1 MAGSLQ
7 GGGESGT
14 GSAGQTVTP
23 AAPRVVNC
31 PACGRPV
38 EWVAEN
44 RYRPFC
50 SARCKGVDLG
60 AWATDKYRVAATEE
74 PKPEDQSE

>member
-1 MAGSLQ
+1 MPETERAAS
-7 GGGESGT
+7 
-14 GSAGQTVTP
+14 
-23 AAPRVVNC
+23 AAPRSVNC

-38 EWVAEN
+38 EWVAGN